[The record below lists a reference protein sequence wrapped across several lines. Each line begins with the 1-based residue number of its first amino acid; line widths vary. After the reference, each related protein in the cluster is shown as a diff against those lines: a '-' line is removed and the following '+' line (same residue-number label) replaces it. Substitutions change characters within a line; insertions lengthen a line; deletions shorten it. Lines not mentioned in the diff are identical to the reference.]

1 MGKIAFLFAGQ
12 GAQKAGMGRSI
23 YEASTAARK
32 AMDEAESIRPG
43 TLAQCFEGP
52 DEALRQTVNTQPC
65 LMLVDYACALAAREA
80 GVAPDCA
87 AGFSLGEVAA
97 AAFAGMLPFEAAFR
111 LVIRRA
117 ELMQAAA
124 TRHPGAMG
132 AVLRLSAGQV
142 EAVCAQVGE
151 AYPVNYNCP
160 GQIVVACLEDRF
172 DALAAAVTAQRGR
185 VVRLNVSGAFHSPWM
200 REAEAGLAEYLAGVD
215 LKAPDIPLYANA
227 TGRPYAGDLKALL
240 SRQVASPVRFEDSVR
255 AMAEAGVT
263 TFIEVGPGTTLGGLT
278 RRTLTARVFNVED
291 EQSLRACME
300 GLNA

>member
-1 MGKIAFLFAGQ
+1 MGKIALLFAGQ
-12 GAQKAGMGRSI
+12 GAQRSGMGRSI
-23 YEASTAARK
+23 YEASAAARK

-80 GVAPDCA
+80 GVTPDCA

-111 LVIRRA
+111 LVMRRA

-124 TRHPGAMG
+124 ERHPGAMG
-132 AVLRLSAGQV
+132 AVLRLSAEQV
-142 EAVCAQVGE
+142 EAICAQVGE

-172 DALAAAVTAQRGR
+172 EALTAAVTAQRGR
-185 VVRLNVSGAFHSPWM
+185 VMRLGVSGAFHSPWM
-200 REAEAGLAEYLAGVD
+200 KEAQAGLSEYLAGIA
-215 LKAPDIPLYANA
+215 LRTPDIPLYANA
-227 TGRPYAGDLKALL
+227 TGTPYAGDLRALL

-255 AMAEAGVT
+255 AMAEAGVD
-263 TFIEVGPGTTLGGLT
+263 TFVEVGPGTTLSGLV
-278 RRTLTARVFNVED
+278 RKTLTARVFNVED

>member
-1 MGKIAFLFAGQ
+1 MGKIALLFAGQ
-12 GAQKAGMGRSI
+12 GAQRSGMGRSI
-23 YEASTAARK
+23 YEASAAVRK

-65 LMLVDYACALAAREA
+65 LMLVDYACALVAREA
-80 GVAPDCA
+80 GVTPDCA

-97 AAFAGMLPFEAAFR
+97 AAFAGMLSFEAAFR

-124 TRHPGAMG
+124 ERHPGAMG
-132 AVLRLSAGQV
+132 AVLRLSVEQV
-142 EAVCAQVGE
+142 EAICAHVGE

-172 DALAAAVTAQRGR
+172 EALTAAVTAQRGR
-185 VVRLNVSGAFHSPWM
+185 VMRLNVSGAFHSPWM
-200 REAEAGLAEYLAGVD
+200 KEAEAGLSEYLAGIG
-215 LKAPDIPLYANA
+215 LRTPDIPLYANA
-227 TGRPYAGDLKALL
+227 TGTPYAGDLKALL

-255 AMAEAGVT
+255 AMAEAGVD
-263 TFIEVGPGTTLGGLT
+263 TFVEVGPGTTLSGLV
-278 RRTLTARVFNVED
+278 RKTLTARVFNVED